1 MSWGPH
7 GLFDLNC
14 RSLTEVERIMKFA
27 KLDKTEILPTVQCIG
42 FVKHLDNDAVK
53 LLEVDKSILKH
64 VCAGNR

>member
-1 MSWGPH
+1 
-7 GLFDLNC
+7 
-14 RSLTEVERIMKFA
+14 MKFA